1 MIFFLLLA
9 LAAGV
14 LLPVQAGL
22 NAQLRSALGS
32 PIAAALVSFLVGTAG
47 LATIALLLRTPL
59 PLGRAWAATSP
70 WQWSGGLIGAVYVLA
85 AIVLAPRLGAATL
98 IAAVVAGQMITSLVL
113 DQYGLVGFP
122 VHSMT
127 LVRLLG
133 AVLVIAGVILIQH

>member
-22 NAQLRSALGS
+22 NAQLRTALGS

-59 PLGRAWAATSP
+59 PVGRAWAATSA

-133 AVLVIAGVILIQH
+133 AALVIAGVILIQR